1 MLKIDENSG
10 YKGVRKVKK
19 CKWVMIYINT
29 FIENYY
35 IFVRAKRAKKAIGY
49 KL

>member
-1 MLKIDENSG
+1 
-10 YKGVRKVKK
+10 
-19 CKWVMIYINT
+19 MIYINT

-49 KL
+49 KLKAKSYRQFEIYAYSL

>member
-1 MLKIDENSG
+1 
-10 YKGVRKVKK
+10 
-19 CKWVMIYINT
+19 MIYINT

-49 KL
+49 KLKAKMFIYLLFTFSL